1 MENNKNEPL
10 FVNPLEASKGLTIN
24 DLNKYLPAIQRI
36 DDLSMTKDEM
46 RDGMFHGTGLEGLKK
61 IPSNSIDLIVTD
73 PPENP
78 KKDKPRSSTPVTI
91 QEYFEWNELWLS
103 ESHRVLKE
111 TGAIYII
118 CGWRYSGM
126 FHSLLSNQFQI
137 QTRISWMNTN
147 SNDQPNLPVWK
158 NNLSDIWF
166 ASKSGEFMFEQ
177 KPVSNSD
184 NSDNL
189 PSNFW
194 GDMLGLNFRPE
205 SNQLDSIP
213 DEVVNRILKASSF
226 KLNWVLDPF
235 ARSGGIGIV
244 AKKIGRRFIGFEI
257 NKDKLILAMKRIDNE
272 EK

>member
-1 MENNKNEPL
+1 MDNNKNEPL

-24 DLNKYLPAIQRI
+24 DLNKYLPALQKVN
-36 DDLSMTKDEM
+36 DLSMTKDEM
-46 RDGMFHGTGLEGLKK
+46 RDGMFHGIGLEGLKK

-78 KKDKPRSSTPVTI
+78 RKDALEGSAPVTI
-91 QEYFEWNELWLS
+91 QEYFEWNELWIS

-126 FHSLLSNQFQI
+126 YHSLLSNQFQI
-137 QTRISWMNTN
+137 QTRISWMDAN
-147 SNDQPNLPVWK
+147 SNDQPNLPIWK
-158 NNLSDIWF
+158 NNLSDIWY
-166 ASKSGEFMFEQ
+166 ATKSGEFMFEQ
-177 KPVSNSD
+177 KPVSKID
-184 NSDNL
+184 NRENL

-194 GDMLGLNFRPE
+194 ADMLGFGL
-205 SNQLDSIP
+205 SAKDNQSDNLP
-213 DEVVNRILKASSF
+213 DEAINRILKASSF

-235 ARSGGIGIV
+235 ARTGGIGIV
-244 AKKIGRRFIGFEI
+244 AKKMGRRFIGFEI
-257 NKDKLILAMKRIDNE
+257 NKDKLILAMKRIDSE